1 MVVLKSDGN
10 DVPRAVQRVSELFGL
25 ELKGKTGLIS
35 LLLHSVISNPGRN
48 EPDIYAEYETVRE
61 AKAAVD
67 ALAKQLYHDV
77 FKFIVALTNNALL
90 PRRAPPPGAKFIGV
104 LDIFGFEIFKVN
116 SFSQL
121 LINYANEMLQSLFN
135 EHIFKREVEL
145 YVVLCVCMCV
155 SLTYYFSC
163 VSTHRIQDRFT
174 SPILPSG
181 MKKRPRGHTGSSSVS
196 DDFHDGQLRVHCVTW
211 NVNANQPSSLSKVRE
226 LLVPN
231 RSQIPDLI
239 AVSIQELVKL
249 NVENVVIT
257 GDLSMK
263 AGTSW
268 LGLLSSALKSVNNNC
283 FMPLIAKHCVGMLLL
298 LLFLFLRSLFL
309 SSPPSRFMWTQ

>member
-1 MVVLKSDGN
+1 
-10 DVPRAVQRVSELFGL
+10 
-25 ELKGKTGLIS
+25 
-35 LLLHSVISNPGRN
+35 
-48 EPDIYAEYETVRE
+48 
-61 AKAAVD
+61 
-67 ALAKQLYHDV
+67 
-77 FKFIVALTNNALL
+77 
-90 PRRAPPPGAKFIGV
+90 
-104 LDIFGFEIFKVN
+104 
-116 SFSQL
+116 
-121 LINYANEMLQSLFN
+121 
-135 EHIFKREVEL
+135 
-145 YVVLCVCMCV
+145 
-155 SLTYYFSC
+155 
-163 VSTHRIQDRFT
+163 
-174 SPILPSG
+174 

-211 NVNANQPSSLSKVRE
+211 NVNANQPTSLSKVRE

-298 LLFLFLRSLFL
+298 LLLLLFLFLRSLFL